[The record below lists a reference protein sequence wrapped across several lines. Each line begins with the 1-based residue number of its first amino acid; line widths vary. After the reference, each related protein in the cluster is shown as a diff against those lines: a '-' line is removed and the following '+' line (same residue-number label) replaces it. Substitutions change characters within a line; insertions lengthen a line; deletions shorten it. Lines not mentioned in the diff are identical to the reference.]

1 MAKGIETMSRH
12 LVTHTQTSTKGG
24 LSRILLLIIS
34 LLFVISCGGDISVS
48 AGKAKKKDS
57 AAKEPASA
65 EAASAV
71 VADVPVQ
78 KDYVY
83 TSIGKRDPFRS
94 IFDEVGGEK
103 EAIEEDTILSP
114 LQDYDVESFIV
125 TAIIWGISSPTAI
138 VQAPDNETY
147 VVRTGTLIGRNW
159 GRVVKIKHNA
169 IVILEQTLLSN
180 SGEKV
185 SNLIELP
192 LPIETI
198 KQKDEELNIAEEESE
213 N

>member
-1 MAKGIETMSRH
+1 MTKGIETMTRH
-12 LVTHTQTSTKGG
+12 LVTHTQTSIKGG
-24 LSRILLLIIS
+24 LSRILLLLFS

-48 AGKAKKKDS
+48 ASKTKKKDPD
-57 AAKEPASA
+57 AKAPASA
-65 EAASAV
+65 EVASPAAAE
-71 VADVPVQ
+71 VPMQ

-147 VVRTGTLIGRNW
+147 VVRTGTLVGRNW
-159 GRVVKIKHNA
+159 GRVVKIKHDA

-185 SNLIELP
+185 SNLIELQ
-192 LPIETI
+192 LPIETL
-198 KQKDEELNIAEEESE
+198 KQKDEELNFVEEESE